1 MLPRPNVARLRQNSS
16 HFLFHCPLLSEQRW
30 PATLTLMASP
40 AMLHYR
46 LSQLLSHGNDTI
58 HSDRSNF
65 GEKGLVWPHSS
76 LEPTVMFFTQHTILL
91 STVTCGIGKCIPSHW
106 LLFLRTDTFGHP
118 CSYSLLLGTTAC
130 HGTDSP
136 SLHVFLPSPDLLS
149 EELPVLTRCPVFSG
163 NPFMSVFFFLWGKHS
178 QDIAFEACL
187 VTPVPVCNLSPV
199 RQSIDVCSH
208 NRTPFHPLVL
218 QTSVLGL
225 RKEHSCIWWQGC
237 VYVVDKKNTTGPQIL
252 IVQFFSHK

>member
-1 MLPRPNVARLRQNSS
+1 MLPRPNIARLRQNSS

-46 LSQLLSHGNDTI
+46 LSQLLSHWNDTI

-65 GEKGLVWPHSS
+65 GEKDLVWPHSS
-76 LEPTVMFFTQHTILL
+76 LEPTVTFFTQHTILL
-91 STVTCGIGKCIPSHW
+91 STMTCNRQMHPVTLAT
-106 LLFLRTDTFGHP
+106 LLKNGHLW
-118 CSYSLLLGTTAC
+118 S
-130 HGTDSP
+130 
-136 SLHVFLPSPDLLS
+136 HVFLLSSAGHHCLPWSWLPESPCFLA
-149 EELPVLTRCPVFSG
+149 FSWP
-163 NPFMSVFFFLWGKHS
+163 PFWRAPCTYKMPCIFWKPFYECFFFLWGKHF

-187 VTPVPVCNLSPV
+187 VTPVPMCNLSPV
-199 RQSIDVCSH
+199 RQSIDICSH

-225 RKEHSCIWWQGC
+225 RKEHSCIWWWGC
-237 VYVVDKKNTTGPQIL
+237 VYVVDKKKYHRASNTHRAIFQ
-252 IVQFFSHK
+252 S